1 MLVVWQ
7 WWCGGGGVAVVVWRW
22 WCGGGGVAVV
32 VSEVGL
38 FEVCKGFGE
47 IISGPESKEFIK
59 SAGWMKNE

>member
-7 WWCGGGGVAVVVWRW
+7 WWCGGGG
-22 WCGGGGVAVV
+22 GGVAVV
-32 VSEVGL
+32 VSKVGL